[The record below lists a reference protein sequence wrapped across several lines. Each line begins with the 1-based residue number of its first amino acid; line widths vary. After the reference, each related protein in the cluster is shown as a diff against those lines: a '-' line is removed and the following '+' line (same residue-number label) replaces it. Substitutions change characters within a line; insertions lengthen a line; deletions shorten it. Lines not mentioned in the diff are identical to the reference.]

1 MGGTTGGSNGAG
13 GGIGGNSTSM
23 KQSGSGADMSAGQRR
38 LRSCRDYINPDN
50 FIISHRSR
58 WKMTWDFFMLVVVA
72 YSIFYTLLAVS
83 FSPTQTDEIV
93 LINWIVTI
101 CFGIDLFLSK

>member
-1 MGGTTGGSNGAG
+1 
-13 GGIGGNSTSM
+13 
-23 KQSGSGADMSAGQRR
+23 
-38 LRSCRDYINPDN
+38 
-50 FIISHRSR
+50 
-58 WKMTWDFFMLVVVA
+58 MTWDFFMLVVVA

-101 CFGIDLFLSK
+101 CFGIDLFLSKCNSKSVKERLLFILAFKFMDHMFNILLF

>member
-1 MGGTTGGSNGAG
+1 MNP
-13 GGIGGNSTSM
+13 
-23 KQSGSGADMSAGQRR
+23 QSSQKK
-38 LRSCRDYINPDN
+38 LRSCRDYVNPDN

-83 FSPTQTDEIV
+83 FAPTLTEEINI
-93 LINWIVTI
+93 INLVVTI
-101 CFGIDLFLSK
+101 CFAIDLFLSKLIFLDF

>member
-1 MGGTTGGSNGAG
+1 
-13 GGIGGNSTSM
+13 
-23 KQSGSGADMSAGQRR
+23 
-38 LRSCRDYINPDN
+38 
-50 FIISHRSR
+50 
-58 WKMTWDFFMLVVVA
+58 MTWDFFMLVVVA

-101 CFGIDLFLSK
+101 CFGIDLFLSKYFLVSKFKRGSFTSKILI